1 MFENIGSKGK
11 NMSLKVVI
19 VGGVAGGASAA
30 ARLRRLNETAEIT
43 IYERTGFMSYANC
56 GLPYYLGGE
65 ITDEAALTLQTPEKF
80 FSRFRV
86 NVKVAHEV
94 TRIDREAKSVTVKN
108 LSTGETFTDSYDKL
122 ILSPGARPVMPSIEG
137 VESNKIFTLRTV
149 DDTFAIDRHIV
160 QTQARRALVVGGGF
174 IGLEMAEN
182 LTRRGL
188 EVTLLQL
195 TDQVM
200 PALDADMAS
209 ALHAQLRANRVT
221 LKLNTQVRRFETS
234 DNGVTAHTDAG
245 AIRADMVILSV
256 GVEPESTLAR
266 EAGLTL
272 GKKGAIVVNEELQTS
287 DASIWAVGDAVE
299 VRQLVSGD
307 KRLISLAGPANKMG
321 RMAAD
326 NIMGAARRYRGSLG
340 SSVLK
345 LFDLTV
351 AMTGLN
357 EKSAQAAGLDYEK
370 IVLCPANHAGY
381 YPGGRAMTVK
391 VLFDR
396 HTRKL
401 MGAQIV
407 GYEGVDKRIDVFA
420 TALCA
425 GMTSADLAELDLAYA
440 PPYSSAKDPVN
451 MAGFMAENIF
461 DGLVKQ
467 FHWHDIDTLRRQG
480 AQLVDTRTTREYAN
494 GHAPGFINIP
504 LDELR
509 DRVDELDRAQPVFV
523 MCHTGI
529 RSYIASRILVGHGF
543 DVSNFSGGHSF
554 YSVVTREA
562 ASVREVFDCGMQKS
576 TGKPCASSKT

>member
-1 MFENIGSKGK
+1 
-11 NMSLKVVI
+11 MSLKVII

-56 GLPYYLGGE
+56 GLPYYLGDV
-65 ITDEAALTLQTPEKF
+65 ITEEAALTLQTPEKF

-94 TRIDREAKSVTVKN
+94 TSINREAKSVTVKN
-108 LSTGETFTDSYDKL
+108 LKTGESFTDSYDKL
-122 ILSPGARPVMPSIEG
+122 VLSPGARPVVPHIEG
-137 VESNKIFTLRTV
+137 VQSQKIFTLRTV
-149 DDTFAIDRHIV
+149 EDTFAIDRHIL

-174 IGLEMAEN
+174 VGLEMAEN

-188 EVTLLQL
+188 KVTLVQL
-195 TDQVM
+195 IDHVLPT
-200 PALDADMAS
+200 LDADMAS
-209 ALHAQLRANRVT
+209 ALHEHLRANGVK
-221 LKLNTQVRRFETS
+221 LELNTQVRRFETS
-234 DNGVTAHTDAG
+234 DDDVTAHTDRG
-245 AIRADMVILSV
+245 AIRADLVILAV
-256 GVEPESTLAR
+256 GVEPETTLAR
-266 EAGLTL
+266 EAGLAL
-272 GKKGAIVVNEELQTS
+272 GHKGAIVVNEELQTS
-287 DASIWAVGDAVE
+287 DASIWAVGDAVQ
-299 VRQLVSGD
+299 VCHRVSGE
-307 KRLISLAGPANKMG
+307 KTLISLAGPANKMG

-351 AMTGLN
+351 AMTGFN
-357 EKSAQAAGLDYEK
+357 EKSANAAGLDYEK

-396 HTRKL
+396 HTRQLK
-401 MGAQIV
+401 GAQIV
-407 GYEGVDKRIDVFA
+407 GYDGVDKRIDVFA

-467 FHWHDIDTLRRQG
+467 FHWHDIDSLSRQG
-480 AQLVDTRTTREYAN
+480 AQLVDTRTPKEYAN
-494 GHAPGFINIP
+494 GHAPGFVNIP

-529 RSYIASRILVGHGF
+529 RSYIASRILTAHGF

-554 YSVVTREA
+554 YSLVTREA
-562 ASVREVFDCGMQKS
+562 ALVREVFDCGMQKS
-576 TGKPCASSKT
+576 TGKQCAQSEA